1 MAEMD
6 NLPFDLSNLSRED
19 MDRMMSDYNS
29 DAIDISPLFTEGGAR
44 AAVQGL
50 TFGTGDE
57 VEAAVRSLVQ
67 DGVSFND
74 ALTQVQGEI
83 NQFSEENPNIA
94 LGAEV
99 LGAIPTMFAAGP
111 RAFQVL
117 SKSPVGATALGG
129 VLGFGYGAAT
139 GEGTEDRLMK
149 GVEEGVN
156 TALMSG
162 GAGIVLK
169 TAKRANPYVSPFLR
183 RFKNKVL
190 GGGSVMDD
198 IQYDSQKSLR
208 QYGRS
213 DAPRAETDSTGAL
226 AQFSDKMP
234 PPQPTT
240 RTAAPSSSAAIF
252 DQLRELGRQDLID
265 ELLTGTPSARQL
277 EEFESE

>member
-1 MAEMD
+1 MADMP
-6 NLPFDLSNLSRED
+6 NTLPFSLSNMTRED
-19 MDRMMSDYNS
+19 MDRIMDRSE
-29 DAIDISPLFTEGGAR
+29 ATDISPLFTKGGAR

-117 SKSPVGATALGG
+117 SKSPVGATALGFG
-129 VLGFGYGAAT
+129 GGFAYGAAT

-162 GAGIVLK
+162 ALG
-169 TAKRANPYVSPFLR
+169 TAIKVARTANPYVSPFLR

-198 IQYDSQKSLR
+198 MKADSIESLR
-208 QYGRS
+208 QYGRA
-213 DAPRAETDSTGAL
+213 DRPQATTDPLGAL
-226 AQFSDKMP
+226 GVFKEPMP
-234 PPQPTT
+234 SPQDTPLT
-240 RTAAPSSSAAIF
+240 APSSSAAIF

>member
-1 MAEMD
+1 MADMP
-6 NLPFDLSNLSRED
+6 NTLPFSLSNMTRED
-19 MDRMMSDYNS
+19 MDRIMDRSE
-29 DAIDISPLFTEGGAR
+29 ATDIRPLFTKGGAR
-44 AAVQGL
+44 AFAQGP
-50 TFGTGDE
+50 TFGTADE
-57 VEAAVRSLVQ
+57 MEAAFRSLVQ

-74 ALTQVQGEI
+74 ALNQVQGER
-83 NQFSEENPNIA
+83 NKFSEENPNIETA
-94 LGAEV
+94 AEIAGI
-99 LGAIPTMFAAGP
+99 LPTLPFAGP
-111 RAFQVL
+111 RIAQAIA
-117 SKSPVGATALGG
+117 KSPLGATALGG

-149 GVEEGVN
+149 GFEEGVN

-162 GAGIVLK
+162 ALG
-169 TAKRANPYVSPFLR
+169 TAIKVARTANPYVSPFLR

>member
-1 MAEMD
+1 MADMP
-6 NLPFDLSNLSRED
+6 NTLPFSLSNMTRED
-19 MDRMMSDYNS
+19 MDRIMDRSE
-29 DAIDISPLFTEGGAR
+29 ATDIRPLFTKGGAR
-44 AAVQGL
+44 AAAQGL
-50 TFGTGDE
+50 TFGTADE
-57 VEAAVRSLVQ
+57 MEAAVRSLVQ
-67 DGVSFND
+67 DGVSFTD
-74 ALTQVQGEI
+74 ALNQVQGER
-83 NQFSEENPNIA
+83 NKFSEENPNIETA
-94 LGAEV
+94 AEIAGI
-99 LGAIPTMFAAGP
+99 LPTLPFAGP
-111 RAFQVL
+111 RIAQAIA
-117 SKSPVGATALGG
+117 KSPLGATALGG

-162 GAGIVLK
+162 ALG
-169 TAKRANPYVSPFLR
+169 TAIKVARTANPYVSPFLR

-213 DAPRAETDSTGAL
+213 DAPRAEADSTGAL

>member
-1 MAEMD
+1 
-6 NLPFDLSNLSRED
+6 
-19 MDRMMSDYNS
+19 
-29 DAIDISPLFTEGGAR
+29 
-44 AAVQGL
+44 
-50 TFGTGDE
+50 
-57 VEAAVRSLVQ
+57 VQ

-74 ALTQVQGEI
+74 ALNQVQGER
-83 NQFSEENPNIA
+83 NKFSEENPNIETA
-94 LGAEV
+94 AEIAGI
-99 LGAIPTMFAAGP
+99 LPTLPFAGP
-111 RAFQVL
+111 RIAQAIA
-117 SKSPVGATALGG
+117 KSPLGATALGG

-162 GAGIVLK
+162 ALG
-169 TAKRANPYVSPFLR
+169 TAIKVARTANPYVSPFLR

>member
-29 DAIDISPLFTEGGAR
+29 DAIDISPLFTKGGAR

-117 SKSPVGATALGG
+117 SKSPVGATALGFG
-129 VLGFGYGAAT
+129 GGFAYGAAT

-162 GAGIVLK
+162 ALGTALK
-169 TAKRANPYVSPFLR
+169 TAKRTNPYVSPFLR
-183 RFKNKVL
+183 RLKNKVF
-190 GGGSVMDD
+190 GSGSVMDD
-198 IQYDSQKSLR
+198 MKADSIESLR
-208 QYGRS
+208 QYGRA
-213 DAPRAETDSTGAL
+213 DRPQATTDPLGAL
-226 AQFSDKMP
+226 GVFKEPMPSPQDTPLTAQQLDDLIYGSPM
-234 PPQPTT
+234 
-240 RTAAPSSSAAIF
+240 TAAENARMMEMQKTF
-252 DQLRELGRQDLID
+252 GDLD
-265 ELLTGTPSARQL
+265 VTE
-277 EEFESE
+277 

>member
-6 NLPFDLSNLSRED
+6 NLPFDLSNMTRED

-29 DAIDISPLFTEGGAR
+29 DATDISPLFTKGGAR
-44 AAVQGL
+44 AAAQGL

-57 VEAAVRSLVQ
+57 VEAAVRSLLQ

-117 SKSPVGATALGG
+117 SKSPLGATALGG
-129 VLGFGYGAAT
+129 GVGFGYGYAT
-139 GEGTEDRLMK
+139 GEGTEGRMQK
-149 GVEEGVN
+149 GIEEGVF
-156 TALMSG
+156 TALGSG
-162 GAGIVLK
+162 VLGTAIK
-169 TAKRANPYVSPFLR
+169 IAKRTNPYVSPFLR
-183 RFKNKVL
+183 RLKNKVF
-190 GGGSVMDD
+190 GSGSVMDD
-198 IQYDSQKSLR
+198 MKADSIESLR

-213 DAPRAETDSTGAL
+213 DAPRADIDSLGALGVFKKPMPKQNMPLTQQELDELLYGEFNPAITAAERARLMEMQASTGAY
-226 AQFSDKMP
+226 
-234 PPQPTT
+234 
-240 RTAAPSSSAAIF
+240 
-252 DQLRELGRQDLID
+252 D
-265 ELLTGTPSARQL
+265 E
-277 EEFESE
+277 